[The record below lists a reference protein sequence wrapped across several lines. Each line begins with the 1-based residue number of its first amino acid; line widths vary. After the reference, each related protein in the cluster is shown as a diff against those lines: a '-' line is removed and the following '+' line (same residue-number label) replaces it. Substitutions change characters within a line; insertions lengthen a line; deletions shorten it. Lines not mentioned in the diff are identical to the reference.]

1 LKRTSKVIAISLLAL
16 FVAPVSADEDISDPD
31 TRFRQESM
39 KAARSHFKAI
49 KHMQEGMLDYE
60 GQLRVHAHSLQLFFS
75 SIPDLFPKEGDYSES
90 EASPEIW
97 KQWEEFNN
105 FARQGDQA
113 AGELAVYRDAYSPEA
128 SEVFDR
134 IKKACKGC
142 HDQFRE

>member
-1 LKRTSKVIAISLLAL
+1 VVIAISLLAL
-16 FVAPVSADEDISDPD
+16 FAVPLSADEEISDPE
-31 TRFRQESM
+31 TRFRHEAM

-49 KHMQEGMLDYE
+49 REMQEGMLDYQ

-75 SIPDLFPKEGDYSES
+75 TIPDLFPQEGDYSES
-90 EASPEIW
+90 DASPEIW
-97 KQWEEFNN
+97 KQWEEFNK

-113 AGELAVYRDAYSPEA
+113 AGELAVYREAYSPEA

-142 HDQFRE
+142 HDKFRD

>member
-1 LKRTSKVIAISLLAL
+1 LKRFGLVVTASLLAL
-16 FVAPVSADEDISDPD
+16 SAVPLNADEDISNPE

-39 KAARSHFKAI
+39 KAARSHLKAI
-49 KHMQEGMLDYE
+49 KEMQENILDFQ

-75 SIPDLFPKEGDYSES
+75 SIPDLFPQEGDYSES
-90 EASPEIW
+90 DAGSEIW
-97 KQWEEFNN
+97 KEWEEFNN

-113 AGELAVYRDAYSPEA
+113 AGELAVYGDAYSPEA

-142 HDQFRE
+142 HDKFRE